1 MQLQRQYKFPTYS
14 SSKPVIFIKTKAV
27 LVLSKLQFNFYH
39 LSPTTALF
47 LFQNTLHFVIKSV
60 NFFYMYLFLLG
71 VREQHSICG
80 EIRGQHVG
88 LLTLLP
94 ICESL
99 RLNSEHREE
108 WEYFYP
114 LKHFTGP
121 ICNYLHLCHWHIHF
135 VSLKKSVAIKLF

>member
-1 MQLQRQYKFPTYS
+1 MKLQRQYKFPIYS
-14 SSKPVIFIKTKAV
+14 SSKPVIFIKTKTV
-27 LVLSKLQFNFYH
+27 LVLSKLQSNFYH
-39 LSPTTALF
+39 LSPSTTLF

-71 VREQHSICG
+71 VCEQHSICV

-99 RLNSEHREE
+99 KLNSEHREE
-108 WEYFYP
+108 WEDFYP
-114 LKHFTGP
+114 VKHFTSP